1 MPDTVIDASSLAAVV
16 FEEPDGASV
25 LEHCRGFRLLAPSL
39 IDYEMANIGLMKRRR
54 FPEMA
59 EKIALQFDAY
69 LRLDLKRGAV
79 DIGAVLAL
87 AEKTRLTA
95 YDASYLWLA
104 MENGC
109 PLSTLDKALDAAWR
123 QTLTTRTN

>member
-1 MPDTVIDASSLAAVV
+1 MPDRVIDASSLAAVV

-25 LEHCRGFRLLAPSL
+25 LENCRGSRLLAPGL
-39 IDYEMANIGLMKRRR
+39 VDYEMVNICLMKRRR
-54 FPEMA
+54 YPDVA
-59 EKIALQFDAY
+59 EKLAIQFDAY
-69 LRLDLKRGAV
+69 QRLDIKRCVV
-79 DIGAVLAL
+79 DIGGVLAL

-104 MENGC
+104 IKNGC

-123 QTLTTRTN
+123 QTITTRTN

>member
-1 MPDTVIDASSLAAVV
+1 MADMVIDASSLAAVV
-16 FEEPDGASV
+16 FEEPDGMSV
-25 LEHCRGFRLLAPSL
+25 LDYCRGSRLLASSL
-39 IDYEMANIGLMKRRR
+39 VDYEMANIGLMKKCRH
-54 FPEMA
+54 PDLA
-59 EKIALQFDAY
+59 EKLSMQFDAY
-69 LRLDLKRGAV
+69 QRLDIKRCAV

-104 MENGC
+104 MKYAC